1 MIEQEKQ
8 ILSAYIDGTL
18 SSTKKEEF
26 EKMLRIRADLQEEV
40 MMKRAQISKLTGF
53 IPKVSMPNETRD
65 NLERE
70 IKSTISQLI
79 EEKEESLWVRLKQ
92 RFFSR

>member
-18 SSTKKEEF
+18 SSSKKEEF
-26 EKMLRIRADLQEEV
+26 ENILRTRADLQEEV
-40 MMKRAQISKLTGF
+40 LMKRAQISKLTTF
-53 IPKVSMPNETRD
+53 IPKISMPQETRE

-70 IKSTISQLI
+70 IKSTINQVI
-79 EEKEESLWVRLKQ
+79 EEKNESLWGKLKSKWL
-92 RFFSR
+92 SR